1 MRKVNCG
8 TCYKGFA
15 AVLLT
20 ALVLCSAQPA
30 GAQSETSVGNPLPPK
45 EIPVALKLKQG
56 AKEDS
61 TEMVAVHTR
70 YTFTGKGS
78 WFSASNWENER
89 IPPAALKPGE
99 QVIICGTGPCMYGQ
113 ATPFIL
119 GKGSS
124 LEVKAGKTL
133 YLSIGGNFVLRGGT
147 LTNHGELKV
156 LSGTLTNQGAAAGS
170 KIVNT
175 GKVNS
180 TKLSSIDANIEQ
192 APATTGAIP
201 QSKATSKQ

>member
-1 MRKVNCG
+1 
-8 TCYKGFA
+8 
-15 AVLLT
+15 
-20 ALVLCSAQPA
+20 
-30 GAQSETSVGNPLPPK
+30 
-45 EIPVALKLKQG
+45 
-56 AKEDS
+56 
-61 TEMVAVHTR
+61 
-70 YTFTGKGS
+70 
-78 WFSASNWENER
+78 
-89 IPPAALKPGE
+89 
-99 QVIICGTGPCMYGQ
+99 MYGQ

-156 LSGTLTNQGAAAGS
+156 LSGTLTNQGAATGS

-180 TKLSSIDANIEQ
+180 TKLSSIDATIEQ

-201 QSKATSKQ
+201 HSKATSKQ